1 MKQVRKRNI
10 ITSLFTVTGVLLSSL
25 NLLPSTNNG
34 YLLMGSTKAEAAT
47 FTKGFDPQEK
57 KSEVLS
63 TKSDT
68 VKVVN
73 ANDWWKNGKC
83 NAGIVDISFYAPAN
97 INISEIIITRPGLP
111 HLTIEVPPVD
121 NWKGRANTIKVADY
135 KRMFSSSY
143 EPTWD
148 DIKKTTHYTVTDN
161 ADPSK
166 KTVQY
171 AIHQDLTIEKGQYV
185 TIENALSYCSA
196 YPPGTTQPL
205 SIKLVGK
212 VQAGGFCEDRAR
224 YSQPAIFAGGSG
236 ERKLSRPSIGSLK
249 EIAAKYTTKTRVP
262 LLYYSPIDA
271 TDERYLGFVANEN
284 YPQNRI
290 LARLESYKDSH
301 GDPVDASK
309 VVSKEGPRTLSA
321 EEKRNGVSTYVTAAI
336 PDAQSRDRSQLFRQ
350 IPGQSSFN
358 TIGKETG
365 WVVNALA
372 YNPEDNWL
380 YGISQGRVGNH
391 SSPYS
396 EPAGYQGKFYTITKD
411 DPCFPAG
418 HLLQIHPVTGEVKN
432 LGRVTAPGTN
442 NYAFQGKEN
451 TTTPNDLWGGINVGT
466 FTKNG
471 QYVVSNASTSGTGAL
486 YSVNINNV
494 TAQPINNAQKWI
506 NTSKRLTSDWWP
518 DSFLRGPD
526 YGRNKD
532 RSGRAW
538 SEDYTPLYVP
548 EQANNGFTKKQHI
561 AGDYIWG
568 IQNGWNS
575 DVAKDV
581 KKVFIERINTLDGT
595 VHRWDISGLRTRAG
609 QSIPSGHQW
618 GKAWAAGNS
627 ILGFGTA
634 SSGATADQIQI
645 QITNPES
652 NNPAFSLVS
661 RDSLA
666 PKSYNSNGT
675 SSISVDENVVDLEIR
690 KTRKDISETEVIWD
704 IEVKNVSKDTTS
716 SGFIAYD
723 TIPKDFVV
731 TELQSNNSSTPIPA
745 GTTNKS
751 FSVGNWSAYVGTPI
765 ANGNTVVEAIHGQL
779 EPGNSAILTIKAT
792 RKNNSLPTDCVENV
806 AGVIGFDRDPNTKH
820 VTVDNSGLDEFGNK
834 TNGEYGDVD
843 RYRKDKDGKLREYG
857 DITSDNYCKASI
869 TVEKRIVE
877 PGQEKTE
884 HDQRTFPADANTAGW
899 EFTTNSG
906 EQKVLL
912 DGLEGKTFTDANL
925 QERTPQSQSVLK
937 TSNGTESDKKGT
949 AKWLVKSSADVKDV
963 SLTES
968 QQEGFSLV
976 KQTDIKNAKCTY
988 TTGIGT
994 TPKNLEFT
1002 NVESPSNPGVKFN
1015 IPFNKRKGADITCVF
1030 DNAKLENKGKVTVK
1044 KAEYDPKMDKP
1055 TVLENLGGAEFSVY
1069 AANTDKSSP
1078 DYTKVLHSIKYE
1090 ENQEDHGLS
1099 FEVKPGQTYFL
1110 VETKAPTGLSL
1121 LPQPLKLETYLDND
1135 AVKVRTD
1142 NTLSGTVQGQDN
1154 SITITVNDVKTGNL
1168 PRSGGPGISLFG
1180 ILALGLF
1187 GVTTTLIRRQHNV

>member
-1 MKQVRKRNI
+1 MPAN
-10 ITSLFTVTGVLLSSL
+10 
-25 NLLPSTNNG
+25 
-34 YLLMGSTKAEAAT
+34 M
-47 FTKGFDPQEK
+47 
-57 KSEVLS
+57 
-63 TKSDT
+63 T
-68 VKVVN
+68 VKSIKISRVN
-73 ANDWWKNGKC
+73 LALYTPPTTSYLGK
-83 NAGIVDISFYAPAN
+83 
-97 INISEIIITRPGLP
+97 
-111 HLTIEVPPVD
+111 VP
-121 NWKGRANTIKVADY
+121 TLQVADY
-135 KRMFSSSY
+135 YRMY
-143 EPTWD
+143 DENYQPTWD
-148 DIKKTTHYTVTDN
+148 DIKKHSKLTFSQVDKNTIQIN
-161 ADPSK
+161 ALEEIKAEQNQSIKIENAASYCSTLPPRDE
-166 KTVQY
+166 
-171 AIHQDLTIEKGQYV
+171 ALTIEISG
-185 TIENALSYCSA
+185 EM
-196 YPPGTTQPL
+196 
-205 SIKLVGK
+205 
-212 VQAGGFCEDRAR
+212 QAGGFCEDRAR
-224 YSQPAIFAGGSG
+224 YSQPVIFAGGSG
-236 ERKLSRPSIGSLK
+236 ERGFNKLSPKSLK
-249 EIAAKYTTKTRVP
+249 EISAEYTTRTRVP
-262 LLYYSPIDA
+262 LLYYSPLNGKDSQN
-271 TDERYLGFVANEN
+271 LGFVENEKD
-284 YPQNRI
+284 PQNRI

-336 PDAQSRDRSQLFRQ
+336 PDAQSRDRSQLFQQ

-372 YNPEDNWL
+372 YNPDDNWL

-396 EPAGYQGKFYTITKD
+396 APAGYQGKFYTITKD

-418 HLLQIHPVTGEVKN
+418 HLLQIHPKTGEVRN
-432 LGRVTAPGTN
+432 LGRITEPGSG

-494 TAQPINNAQKWI
+494 TAQPVNNAQQWI
-506 NTSKRLTSDWWP
+506 TMDKRLDNDWWYQ
-518 DSFLRGPD
+518 SGP
-526 YGRNKD
+526 YRVPQIGRFKD

-548 EQANNGFTKKQHI
+548 EKANNVFTKKQRI
-561 AGDYIWG
+561 AGDFIWG

-575 DVAKDV
+575 LDERGA

-609 QSIPSGHQW
+609 QSIPTGHQW

-645 QITNPES
+645 QIANPES
-652 NNPAFSLVS
+652 NSPAFSLVS

-675 SSISVDENVVDLEIR
+675 SSITADENIVDLEIR

-765 ANGNTVVEAIHGQL
+765 TNGNTVVEAIHGQL
-779 EPGNSAILTIKAT
+779 EPGNSTVLTIKAT
-792 RKNNSLPTDCVENV
+792 RNNNSLPSDCVENV

-820 VTVDNSGLDEFGNK
+820 VTVDDSGLDEFGNK

-857 DITSDNYCKASI
+857 DVTSDNYCKASI

-877 PGQEKTE
+877 PGQEKTG

-899 EFTTNSG
+899 EFTTDSG

-912 DGLEGKTFTDANL
+912 DGLEGKTFTDQNL
-925 QERTPQSQSVLK
+925 QERSLQSKSVLK

-949 AKWLVKSSADVKDV
+949 AKWLVKSSQEVQNV
-963 SLTES
+963 SLTER
-968 QQEGFSLV
+968 QQEGFSLM
-976 KQTDIKNAKCTY
+976 KQTDTKNAKCTY

-1044 KAEYDPKMDKP
+1044 KAEYDPNTDKP

-1099 FEVKPGQTYFL
+1099 FAVKPGETYFL

-1121 LPQPLKLETYLDND
+1121 LPQPLKLETYLDKD

-1187 GVTTTLIRRQHNV
+1187 GVATTLIRRQHNV